1 MAEDNRPGEGNEED
15 RELKEA
21 TAPAREQ
28 VDAPG
33 GPDGPG
39 ADIGNVVPVRIVQ
52 ELERSYID
60 YAMSTIVSRALPDV
74 RDGLKPIHRR
84 ILYAMGEAGNTPDR
98 AYRKSASSVGDV
110 MGKYHPHSDAA
121 IYDALIRMAQDFS
134 LRYPLIDGHG
144 NLGSIDGDPPAA
156 SRYTEARLARL
167 AMEMLRDIDKDTV
180 DFTPNYDETRKEPVV
195 LPSRFP
201 NLLVNGSSGIAVA
214 MATNVPPHNLGEVI
228 DGLVLMIDN
237 PNVSLDELMAVIPG
251 PDFPT
256 GAEINGRDGIR
267 QAYETG
273 RGLIIM
279 RAKAEIEIM
288 KNGKARIVI
297 TELPYQVNKAKL
309 IERIA
314 ELVQDRRID
323 GITDLRDETGR
334 HGLRIVMELRR
345 DAPARVI
352 LNQLYKFTPLQETF
366 GAIMLALVDNEPRV
380 LSLPEILRY
389 YLDHQFVVITRRTR
403 YELERARERAHILE
417 GLRIALAHLDEVIQ
431 LIRQSATPEEAK
443 TGLMT
448 RFGLSDKQAQ
458 AILDM
463 RLQRLTGL
471 ERDKIELEYQE
482 LLKTIEYL
490 MAVLS
495 DERMVYAIIRQ
506 EMLAIKE
513 RFGDKRRTRITDAEG
528 QGLDTEDLIADEAAV
543 ITLTH
548 QGYIKR
554 LALTTYK
561 SQRRG
566 GRGVTGM
573 GTKEEDFVENLFITT
588 LHQYLLFFSTAGK
601 VYALKVYEIPE
612 AGRQAKGTAIVNLL
626 DLSGEEKIA
635 AVIPVR
641 NFEGGGYLLFATKNG
656 IAKRTELA
664 DYRNIRR
671 SGLIAYGL
679 DDDDE
684 LIGVRLTSGE
694 EDILLVTRYGQS
706 IRFKEDD
713 VRPMGRTARGVKAM
727 RLAEGDAVVALDVA
741 SAGTHLLCV
750 TDKGYGKRTPIRDFR
765 LQNRGGMGIRA
776 MNLTRRIGVIV
787 GVRVVTEA
795 DEVMLITTA
804 GILIRFEVKEIPTQG
819 RNTQGVTVMRPAPG
833 DEVTALARIAAEE
846 DE

>member
-1 MAEDNRPGEGNEED
+1 VSESERPPAGPTDNNGLPPATDAADGAE
-15 RELKEA
+15 LLEA
-21 TAPAREQ
+21 DHA
-28 VDAPG
+28 
-33 GPDGPG
+33 GPG
-39 ADIGNVVPVRIVQ
+39 HIVPVKIVH

-84 ILYAMGEAGNTPDR
+84 ILYSMRESGNTPER
-98 AYRKSASSVGDV
+98 AYRKSASAIGDV
-110 MGKYHPHSDAA
+110 MGRYHPHSDAA

-156 SRYTEARLARL
+156 YRYTECRLALL

-180 DFTPNYDETRKEPVV
+180 DFVPNFDETRKEPTV

-214 MATNVPPHNLGEVI
+214 MATNVPPHNLGEVVDAI
-228 DGLVLMIDN
+228 VLMIDR
-237 PNVSLDELMAVIPG
+237 PDVTIEELMAVMPG

-256 GAEINGRDGIR
+256 GGLIVGRDGIR

-273 RGLIIM
+273 RGLITL
-279 RAKAEIEIM
+279 RAKAEIDVQ
-288 KNGKARIVI
+288 KNGRQRIVV

-314 ELVQDRRID
+314 ELVRDRRID

-345 DAPARVI
+345 DAPAKVI
-352 LNQLYKFTPLQETF
+352 LNQLFKFTPLQETF
-366 GAIMLALVDNEPRV
+366 GAIMLALVDSEPRV
-380 LSLPEILRY
+380 LRLDEILRY
-389 YLDHQFVVITRRTR
+389 YLDHQFVVITRRTQ
-403 YELERARERAHILE
+403 YELDRARERAHILE
-417 GLRIALAHLDEVIQ
+417 GLRIALQFLDEVIA
-431 LIRQSATPEEAK
+431 LIRASATPEEAK
-443 TGLMT
+443 QGLMD

-471 ERDKIELEYQE
+471 ERDKIEAEYQE
-482 LLKTIEYL
+482 LLRTIEYL
-490 MAVLS
+490 MAVLA

-506 EMLAIKE
+506 EMTAIRDKF
-513 RFGDKRRTRITDAEG
+513 RDKRRTQIVSAEG
-528 QGLDTEDLIADEAAV
+528 DFETEDLIADEPAV

-548 QGYIKR
+548 HGYIKR
-554 LALTTYK
+554 LALSTYR

-588 LHQYLLFFSTAGK
+588 THHYLLFFSTAGK

-612 AGRQAKGTAIVNLL
+612 AGRQAKGTAIVNVL
-626 DLSGEEKIA
+626 DLPGTEKIA

-641 NFEGGGYLLFATKNG
+641 GFDGGGYLFFATKNG
-656 IAKRTELA
+656 IAKRTELIE
-664 DYRNIRR
+664 YRNIRR
-671 SGLIAYGL
+671 TGLIAYTL
-679 DDDDE
+679 DEGDE
-684 LIGVRLTSGE
+684 LIAVRLTSGQE
-694 EDILLVTRYGQS
+694 EIIYVTRYGQS
-706 IRFKEDD
+706 ILFAEAD
-713 VRPMGRTARGVKAM
+713 VRPMGRTARGVRAM
-727 RLAEGDAVVALDVA
+727 TLAPDDAVVTCDVA
-741 SAGTHLLCV
+741 NQDTDVLCV
-750 TDKGYGKRTPIRDFR
+750 TNRGYGKRTPVREFR
-765 LQNRGGMGIRA
+765 LQGRGGTGIRA
-776 MNLTRRIGVIV
+776 MRLTPRTGVIV
-787 GVRVVTEA
+787 GARVVNEP
-795 DEVMLITTA
+795 DEVMMITTA
-804 GILIRFEVKEIPTQG
+804 GILIRMQVKEIPSLG
-819 RNTQGVTVMRPAPG
+819 RATQGVMVMRPGQG
-833 DEVTALARIAAEE
+833 DEVTALARIVAEE